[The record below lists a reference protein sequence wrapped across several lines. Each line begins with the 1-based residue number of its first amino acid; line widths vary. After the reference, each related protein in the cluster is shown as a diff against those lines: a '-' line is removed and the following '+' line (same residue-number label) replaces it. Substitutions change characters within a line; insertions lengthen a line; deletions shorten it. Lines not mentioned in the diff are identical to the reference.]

1 MYQIAVF
8 VPESDL
14 EKVKAALFNA
24 GAGRLGQYDHCAWQ
38 TLGLGQFRALENSS
52 PFIGEKG
59 QVEQVNEYK
68 LELVCQKKFITQA
81 LQALVEAH
89 PYEEPA
95 YSVYEIKTMGDF
107 QSL

>member
-1 MYQIAVF
+1 MYQITVF